1 MGRICGVQILLNVII
16 SFYIFNSFI
25 VIYLDMKKVSILIPC
40 YNEEVSLPLL
50 YNELVKLMNFHSDYI
65 WEVLMINDGS
75 KDKTLDII
83 KNLRRND
90 NRICYVDLSRN
101 FGKEKA
107 MLAGFDY
114 VTGDCMV
121 IMDADLQHPPIVV
134 KEMLQK
140 WEAGYDDIYAKRKS
154 RGREPW
160 IRKKFSLL
168 FYKILQKTTKIEILP
183 NIGDFR
189 LLDRKCIESLKLL
202 RETER
207 YTKGMFCWIGYHKTF
222 VEFEQHER
230 IAGASS
236 WNFWSLLSLAIEGIV
251 SFTTVP
257 LRFASIFGAF
267 AAFLAFLY
275 MIYILIKTVIW
286 GDPVGGF
293 PTLISV
299 ILFLGGL
306 QLLALGIIGEYIGRI
321 FKESKKRPVYLVREY
336 NDKIILS
343 QSV

>member
-1 MGRICGVQILLNVII
+1 
-16 SFYIFNSFI
+16 
-25 VIYLDMKKVSILIPC
+25 MKKISILIPC
-40 YNEEVSLPLL
+40 YNEEASLPLL
-50 YNELVKLMNFHSDYI
+50 YNELVKLMNSHSNYA
-65 WEVLMINDGS
+65 WEILMINDGS
-75 KDKTLDII
+75 KDRTLEII
-83 KNLRRND
+83 KDLRNKD
-90 NRICYVDLSRN
+90 NRICYIDLSRN

-121 IMDADLQHPPIVV
+121 IMDADLQHPPIII

-154 RGREPW
+154 RGKEPW
-160 IRKKFSLL
+160 LRKKFSLL

-183 NIGDFR
+183 NVGDFR

-230 IAGASS
+230 IAGTSS
-236 WNFWSLLSLAIEGIV
+236 WNFWSLFSLAIEGIV

-257 LRFASIFGAF
+257 LRLASIFGAF
-267 AAFLAFLY
+267 TAFLAFLY
-275 MIYILIKTVIW
+275 MIYILIKTIIW

-336 NDKIILS
+336 NDKIILT
-343 QSV
+343 QNK

>member
-1 MGRICGVQILLNVII
+1 
-16 SFYIFNSFI
+16 
-25 VIYLDMKKVSILIPC
+25 MKKISILIPC
-40 YNEEVSLPLL
+40 YNEEASLPLL
-50 YNELVKLMNFHSDYI
+50 YNELVKLMNSHSNYA
-65 WEVLMINDGS
+65 WEILMINDGS
-75 KDKTLDII
+75 KDQTLEII
-83 KNLRRND
+83 KDLRKKD
-90 NRICYVDLSRN
+90 NRVCYIDLSRN

-121 IMDADLQHPPIVV
+121 IMDADLQHPPIII

-154 RGREPW
+154 RGKEPW
-160 IRKKFSLL
+160 LRKKFSLL

-183 NIGDFR
+183 NVGDFR

-230 IAGASS
+230 IAGTSS
-236 WNFWSLLSLAIEGIV
+236 WNFWSLFSLAIEGIV

-257 LRFASIFGAF
+257 LRLASIFGAF
-267 AAFLAFLY
+267 TAFLAFLY
-275 MIYILIKTVIW
+275 MIYILIKTIIW

-336 NDKIILS
+336 NDKIILT
-343 QSV
+343 QNK